1 MRIEGHA
8 LDAILGFRRLP
19 KRTKRKSAF
28 QKRWGISDVKGSSF
42 ETKSVWALLSYRYLI
57 HSSFLPRLPLLSY
70 VLNAD

>member
-42 ETKSVWALLSYRYLI
+42 ETKSIFLSYRYLI